1 VHMTNPDLVSIKTAV
16 RQLAA
21 RLANEAASAEQ
32 WANLSKNRGVPDAG
46 TLLND
51 VSEMIDKARVTAEA
65 AAEKLFEVQEA
76 ESSGHDNEH

>member
-1 VHMTNPDLVSIKTAV
+1 MHMTNPDLVSIKTAV

-32 WANLSKNRGVPDAG
+32 WANLSKNRGVTEAG

-51 VSEMIDKARVTAEA
+51 VSEIIDKARVAAEA

-76 ESSGHDNEH
+76 ESSLHDNEH